1 MKDALNN
8 ELLRSYANINKAY
21 FQLLKVDAERMGIT
35 VVQLKTMYRIS
46 AHPNTGL
53 GELAE
58 ILRLTKSTVSG
69 VIDRL
74 VHQGLVERTI
84 PSTDRRAVN
93 LKLTDKGQETL
104 KQLFEGKTVVSEK
117 MHKIMNMPKE
127 DINKL
132 LSLNN
137 QILSILTAREDIY

>member
-8 ELLRSYANINKAY
+8 ELLRSYANIHKAY
-21 FQLLKVDAERMGIT
+21 FQLLRLDAERLGIT

-46 AHPNTGL
+46 THSNTGL

-84 PSTDRRAVN
+84 PSTDRRAIN
-93 LKLTDKGQETL
+93 LKLTDKGQEIL
-104 KQLFEGKTVVSEK
+104 KQLFEEKSIVSAK
-117 MHKIMNMPKE
+117 IHKIMSLPKE
-127 DINKL
+127 DIDKL
-132 LSLNN
+132 LALNN
-137 QILSILTAREDIY
+137 QILTILTAREDIF